1 MDSLEI
7 RNILN
12 LFQQGYIK
20 KDIDEVDD
28 FVEKLFTIKSPIYYG
43 TSSKDQAIG
52 LDNVKRLVEN
62 DWRYWG
68 DLNIDIDNA
77 IINSQDSYAVFI
89 ANGTVNWGIPE
100 EAFLYRS
107 LEDIERMMNSDWSY
121 KERLLAI
128 CNNATKILYEAER
141 GNVHIL
147 PIRVSGVLM
156 KEKNKLKIY
165 QLHISHPT
173 EIYPDSRIV
182 K

>member
-12 LFQQGYIK
+12 SFQQGYIK
-20 KDIDEVDD
+20 KNIEAVDD
-28 FVEKLFTIKSPIYYG
+28 FVESIFVIKSPIYYG
-43 TSSKDQAIG
+43 TSSKDQSVG

-68 DLNIDIDNA
+68 DLNLDIENA
-77 IINSQDSYAVFI
+77 IINTRDDFAVFI
-89 ANGTVNWGIPE
+89 TNGTVNWGIHE
-100 EAFLYRS
+100 EAFLNRS
-107 LEDIERMMNSDWSY
+107 LDDIERMMTSDSTS
-121 KERLLAI
+121 KEKLMAI

-147 PIRVSGVLM
+147 PIRVSGVM
-156 KEKNKLKIY
+156 IKERGFWKIY

-173 EIYPDSRIV
+173 ELYPDSRIV
-182 K
+182 